1 MAISVRLQ
9 RLIAFMSLS
18 SGVTAMNTAYK
29 TYNIGFIN
37 SDYRPDETQ
46 FDAENGK
53 DLFDLWLNFCEENGF
68 DWLNITYIEQVYE

>member
-1 MAISVRLQ
+1 MDAI
-9 RLIAFMSLS
+9 
-18 SGVTAMNTAYK
+18 YK

-37 SDYRPDETQ
+37 RDHIPDETQ

-68 DWLNITYIEQVYE
+68 DWSNITYIEQVYA